1 MAKKKST
8 TKGINSVG
16 LDSKMSKALVGEL
29 NTTLAAY
36 QVHYQNLRGC
46 HWNITGPA
54 FFELHTKFEELY
66 TKAQV
71 VIDSL
76 AERILT
82 LEGRPLHTYSAYL
95 KASKVKEQNDL
106 TGAKE
111 TVACVM
117 GDMSVLIA
125 QQRRVLELADKAG
138 DEATSTLIGDNV
150 TAMEKDLWML
160 RAYSAV

>member
-1 MAKKKST
+1 MKPAPRT
-8 TKGINSVG
+8 NAIG
-16 LDSKMSKALVGEL
+16 LDVKQTAALVDSMNQL
-29 NTTLAAY
+29 LATY

-46 HWNITGPA
+46 HWNITGPT
-54 FFELHTKFEELY
+54 FFELHAKFEELY

-71 VIDSL
+71 VIDNL

-95 KASKVKEQNDL
+95 KASQVKEQRDL
-106 TGAKE
+106 TGAKA

-117 GDMSVLIA
+117 QDMTVLIGL
-125 QQRRVLELADKAG
+125 QRGVLSLSDKAG
-138 DEATSTLIGDNV
+138 DEATGTLVGDNI